1 MSVAMS
7 EQIEEAIAPPSA
19 EPHSSAA
26 AVHSE
31 LGSSASDSA
40 PLRAGRHYA
49 RVARSDGGPDTR
61 TPSGQILISEAPN
74 FPRCSPRP
82 AINYSPDRDQS
93 VTIERNLS
101 SDSVRSELN
110 RRNPDRP

>member
-49 RVARSDGGPDTR
+49 RV
-61 TPSGQILISEAPN
+61 
-74 FPRCSPRP
+74 
-82 AINYSPDRDQS
+82 
-93 VTIERNLS
+93 
-101 SDSVRSELN
+101 
-110 RRNPDRP
+110 

>member
-1 MSVAMS
+1 MAPARAQESIEISDNRFTALRITLFPRGFQATSELGSPYAKTAFVRRAASMSVAMS

-49 RVARSDGGPDTR
+49 RVARSDGGPDT
-61 TPSGQILISEAPN
+61 
-74 FPRCSPRP
+74 
-82 AINYSPDRDQS
+82 
-93 VTIERNLS
+93 
-101 SDSVRSELN
+101 
-110 RRNPDRP
+110 